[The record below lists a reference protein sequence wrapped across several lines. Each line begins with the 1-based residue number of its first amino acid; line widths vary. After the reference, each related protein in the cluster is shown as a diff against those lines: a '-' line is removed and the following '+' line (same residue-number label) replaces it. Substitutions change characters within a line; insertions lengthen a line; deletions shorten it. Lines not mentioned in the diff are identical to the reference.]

1 MMALYCSHLMKTY
14 LTAVNPEGIQIQ
26 NSPISPSSS
35 YLLTSSSFVDVIEI
49 QLKDLATSIS
59 DTFIS
64 VSKSFAQDVFGTTS
78 PAHLSTPPIMEFSA
92 TLVVVPDNT
101 TVTLLSFT
109 LNLSTG
115 IITLRFSEAINVS
128 TSTLPSINV

>member
-1 MMALYCSHLMKTY
+1 M
-14 LTAVNPEGIQIQ
+14 
-26 NSPISPSSS
+26 SSS
-35 YLLTSSSFVDVIEI
+35 GDVIEL

-92 TLVVVPDNT
+92 ILVVPDNI

-128 TSTLPSINV
+128 TFNFAFH